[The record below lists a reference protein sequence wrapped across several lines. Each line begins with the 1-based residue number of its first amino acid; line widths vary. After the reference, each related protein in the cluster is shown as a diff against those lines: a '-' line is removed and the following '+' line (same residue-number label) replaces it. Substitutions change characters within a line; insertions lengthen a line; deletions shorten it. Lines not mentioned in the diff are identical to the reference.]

1 MKLRLINTVT
11 KQQTELSV
19 LAEIK
24 GQFADITLTLP
35 TIDAGEYEYELI
47 DNHKVIGQGMA
58 QIGEIKA
65 DNDQY
70 NNEVK
75 YIQYN
80 G

>member
-11 KQQTELSV
+11 KVITELSV
-19 LAEIK
+19 TAEMK
-24 GQFADITLTLP
+24 GQFVDVTLTLP
-35 TIDAGEYEYELI
+35 PMDAGEYEYELI
-47 DNHKVIGQGMA
+47 DSDTNIGQGMA
-58 QIGEIKA
+58 QIGEIMT

-75 YIQYN
+75 YVQYN